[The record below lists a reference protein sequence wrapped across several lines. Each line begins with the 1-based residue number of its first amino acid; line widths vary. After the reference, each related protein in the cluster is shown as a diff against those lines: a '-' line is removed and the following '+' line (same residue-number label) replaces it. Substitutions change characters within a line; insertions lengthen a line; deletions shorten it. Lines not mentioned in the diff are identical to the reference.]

1 MTTNPCVY
9 ATSGWGIH
17 DDRWTEALERLGFAP
32 RIVRLGIDARDGNE
46 LRASVTG
53 LSTSGTPILAG
64 PLDTVAH
71 HLVGMPARVVG
82 LSWGFDIH
90 QMSDRR
96 WLTALDALVVDSQ
109 ATMNLA
115 EQAGVHPAAITFL
128 PWGVDLGVFT
138 ANGPKTDLTPFR
150 VPTNAR
156 TLLSLRAHEA
166 LYRTAD
172 IIEAFAH
179 VSARM
184 SDLHLIVGHTGSLSE
199 QLRQQAADLGV
210 AERTHFIGKVS
221 ERELPDLLRACD
233 VYVSASEVDGTSVTL
248 LQAMACQVPVVVSD
262 TPGNRAWV
270 IEGHTGDLFATG
282 DAEGLARALEW
293 ELTQYDHE
301 AGEMTTAA
309 HQLVA
314 QEADW
319 WANLPRL
326 AQALS
331 GA

>member
-1 MTTNPCVY
+1 MTTNLCVY

-17 DDRWTEALERLGFAP
+17 DERWTEALERLGFTP
-32 RIVRLGIDARDGNE
+32 RIVRLGIDASDGNE
-46 LRASVTG
+46 LRALVAE
-53 LSTSGTPILAG
+53 LSTGGVPILAG
-64 PLDTVAH
+64 PLDTVAR
-71 HLVGMPARVVG
+71 HLVGMPTRVVG

-90 QMSDRR
+90 RMKGRQ
-96 WLTALDALVVDSQ
+96 WLTELDALVIDSR
-109 ATMNLA
+109 ATATLA
-115 EQAGVHPAAITFL
+115 EQAGVQPAAITFL

-138 ANGPKTDLTPFR
+138 ANGPKANLTPFH
-150 VPTNAR
+150 VPTTAR
-156 TLLSLRAHEA
+156 TVLSLRAHEA

-172 IIEAFAH
+172 IIEAFAF
-179 VSARM
+179 VSARLP
-184 SDLHLIVGHTGSLSE
+184 DLHLIVGHTGSLSE
-199 QLRQQAADLGV
+199 PLRQQAADLGV
-210 AERTHFIGKVS
+210 VERTHFIGKVL
-221 ERELPDLLRACD
+221 ERELPALLRACD

-270 IEGHTGDLFATG
+270 VEGLTGDLFATG
-282 DAEGLARALEW
+282 DAEDLARALER
-293 ELTQYDHE
+293 ELTRNDHE

-331 GA
+331 GT